1 MEITHFTCFPDKTKL
16 LVILKTTLAIQIR
29 IMISEVLALING
41 SILIRPPT
49 EKDLLQTIL
58 CPTDPYTH
66 RLGITIC

>member
-29 IMISEVLALING
+29 IMISEVLASING

-49 EKDLLQTIL
+49 EKDLLPTIL
-58 CPTDPYTH
+58 CPIDPYTH